1 LTVKSNPLWLSKEER
16 EGRNQLVQRHA
27 RRTFTSNSSKLSE
40 EREQVKGFRF
50 SIAGEKEKDG
60 WSDVDARRG
69 KRKVW
74 KVARWTG
81 KVFGMKA
88 VKRVYE

>member
-1 LTVKSNPLWLSKEER
+1 
-16 EGRNQLVQRHA
+16 
-27 RRTFTSNSSKLSE
+27 
-40 EREQVKGFRF
+40 VKGFRF